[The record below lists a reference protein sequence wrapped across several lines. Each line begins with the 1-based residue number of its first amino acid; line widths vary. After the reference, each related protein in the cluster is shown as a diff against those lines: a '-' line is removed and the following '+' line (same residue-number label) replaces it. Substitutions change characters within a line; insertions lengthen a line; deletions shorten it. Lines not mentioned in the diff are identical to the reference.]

1 MKIHKQIDQLLMDGK
16 EEEAIPL
23 IEEVWRKRKTKEQK
37 KIDNIKRLIEQQL
50 AVLEKRNI

>member
-23 IEEVWRKRKTKEQK
+23 IEEVWRKRKEKELK
-37 KIDNIKRLIEQQL
+37 KIDNLKRLIEQKL
-50 AVLEKRNI
+50 ALLEKRNI

>member
-23 IEEVWRKRKTKEQK
+23 IEEVWRKRKEKELK
-37 KIDNIKRLIEQQL
+37 KIDNLKRLIEQKL
-50 AVLEKRNI
+50 ALLEKQNI

>member
-23 IEEVWRKRKTKEQK
+23 IEEVWRKRKEKELK
-37 KIDNIKRLIEQQL
+37 KINNLKRLIEQKL
-50 AVLEKRNI
+50 ALLEKRNI